1 MVIDFFSDD
10 EEVQKISQQPSKAVQ
25 VLESKTA
32 IETTQALNFTNTPIS
47 KVSELNQSL
56 PSNVIPLNAQ
66 ILSNHSAA
74 NSNHY
79 ANGIQSALTQSNQLN
94 ALDHTITNNAQ
105 SLEQTELNSTYVA
118 KPKRSAFLQQLAKT
132 NNISTSNASS
142 DNSKNVHIESLTVKT
157 DDIARTF
164 EDVMELAS

>member
-1 MVIDFFSDD
+1 MVNDSVSSKVINNYVGHSEKSTQLALSNVVSLSDN
-10 EEVQKISQQPSKAVQ
+10 
-25 VLESKTA
+25 
-32 IETTQALNFTNTPIS
+32 NFTNTPIS

-56 PSNVIPLNAQ
+56 PDNVIPLNAQ

-105 SLEQTELNSTYVA
+105 SLEQTELNSSYVA

-132 NNISTSNASS
+132 NNINTSNASS
-142 DNSKNVHIESLTVKT
+142 DNSKSVHIESLTVKT